1 MPSRAGRIPPPSRA
15 GRSGFTLLELLVVA
29 VIIALLVALLLP
41 SVQAARESARR
52 TQCMNN
58 LKQLGL
64 ALHEHHD
71 THGKFPPGTATTAV
85 FSYSPK
91 QEWGYLLHHLLPF
104 LGQEIYFREIG
115 GTDFVLRNPWVTSSP
130 WPEWPETVE
139 DVPIAAWLCP
149 SDPGPRF
156 TNANAFGLAHA
167 TSNYRGVFSGTKDRH
182 QWSRNYPPP
191 QKALFDMGRSLRIA
205 DVKDGTSNSLALVE
219 VLTGAAGHVRASYH
233 VRASFYTN
241 RAGSQFFYVTQT
253 PNSRVPDR
261 LLDLGIHYSSSWGT
275 AFCPEDG
282 GGPGGTSSAN
292 EPTAN
297 LPCVGDNSDGFGGS
311 NYAAARSAHFEGVFV
326 VLCDGSVHF
335 VNERIDLPAWQS
347 LGWIADG
354 QAVSPF

>member
-1 MPSRAGRIPPPSRA
+1 VRGPVVLVLSSEPIVSSRARRLPPSTPS

-29 VIIALLVALLLP
+29 AVIALLVALLLP
-41 SVQAARESARR
+41 SVQSARESARR

-71 THGKFPPGTATTAV
+71 TYGEFPPGTATTTV
-85 FSYSPK
+85 MSYSPK

-115 GTDFVLRNPWVTSSP
+115 GTDFVLRNPWTTSSP
-130 WPEWPETVE
+130 WPAWPETVKH
-139 DVPIAAWLCP
+139 VPIAGWLCP
-149 SDPGPRF
+149 TDPGAKF
-156 TNANAFGLAHA
+156 HYSGGNALASA
-167 TSNYRGVFSGTKDRH
+167 NYRGIFSGTKDRH
-182 QWSRNYPPP
+182 QWSRNYPPG

-205 DVKDGTSNSLALVE
+205 DIKDGTSNSLALVE
-219 VLTGAAGHVRASYH
+219 VLTGSKFNARSG
-233 VRASFYTN
+233 FDTN
-241 RAGSQFFYVTQT
+241 RAGSQFYYVTQA

-261 LLDLGIHYSSSWGT
+261 FLTI
-275 AFCPEDG
+275 FCTPDV
-282 GGPGGTSSAN
+282 N
-292 EPTAN
+292 EPNLN
-297 LPCVGDNSDGFGGS
+297 LPCVGDDSDGFGGS
-311 NYAAARSAHFEGVFV
+311 NCAAARSAHLEGVFV

-354 QAVSPF
+354 QAGSPF